1 MNIEILKCL
10 RVRFKEHGAS
20 PSLASRRT
28 RPPAEWFFF
37 SFTVR
42 IYSRY
47 AGQDSMYCMGQ
58 VIPPPPTRP
67 HAWQKTLDRVHPH
80 YIPHFYWTFMDTLR
94 MRGGGRSN

>member
-1 MNIEILKCL
+1 M
-10 RVRFKEHGAS
+10 APP

-58 VIPPPPTRP
+58 VIIIEDCDITIPKIPLFLMTCND
-67 HAWQKTLDRVHPH
+67 AVAVHTVLV
-80 YIPHFYWTFMDTLR
+80 ISDL
-94 MRGGGRSN
+94 